1 MILFLKSIFNIVKLL
16 IFFIIFIIFFPF
28 YEEKAIYLFLKSS
41 GPVFIKLG
49 QFLSVRPDL
58 IGEEL
63 SKLLSKFQDNLKG
76 FSSQKAINHIENI
89 YRDEISNIFKNF
101 KEEPIASASIAQTH
115 KAILKNGE
123 LVAVKILRPNIEKII
138 KRDLLTIKI
147 ITLILGIFS
156 KHIRSIRRDIL
167 KPLENSLLKEVNL
180 LLEASASSKIK
191 DILSDH
197 DKFIIPKIHWDLTR
211 KDILIMQWI
220 EGIRF
225 SDKKAIENYD
235 FNKKLLAKN
244 LVIGFFHQAY
254 QAGFFHADMHP
265 GNLILT
271 KEGKIALIDFG
282 IIGILDKK
290 TRIAITQIFIN
301 FLKKD
306 YQKVAELHLEAG
318 LIAKNTDLEEFALY
332 SRILGETI
340 TDKKVADVPLILI
353 FSKLIE
359 IMQRYNMK
367 SNENLLLLQKTITL
381 IEGITLSLDKDINIW
396 EIAQPW
402 MENWAKRN
410 ISFDAKIRDNFLEFA
425 EDIRNI
431 AKKLA
436 KIK

>member
-1 MILFLKSIFNIVKLL
+1 MIIFLKSIFNIIKLL
-16 IFFIIFIIFFPF
+16 IFFIIFLIFFPF
-28 YEEKAIYLFLKSS
+28 YEERAVYVFLKSS

-58 IGEEL
+58 VGEKL
-63 SKLLSKFQDNLKG
+63 SKLLSKFQDNLKA
-76 FSSQKAINHIENI
+76 FSSKKAINYIENI
-89 YRDEISNIFKNF
+89 YQEDISNIFKNF
-101 KEEPIASASIAQTH
+101 KEDPIASASIAQTH
-115 KAILKNGE
+115 KAVLKNGE

-138 KRDLLTIKI
+138 KIDLLTIKI
-147 ITLILGIFS
+147 ITLILAIFS

-167 KPLENSLLKEVNL
+167 KPLENSLSKEVNL
-180 LLEASASSKIK
+180 LLEASSSSKVK
-191 DILSDH
+191 DILSGYDQ
-197 DKFIIPKIHWDLTR
+197 FIIPKIHWDLTR

-225 SDKKAIENYD
+225 SDKKAIENSD
-235 FNKKLLAKN
+235 FDKKLLAKN

-290 TRIAITQIFIN
+290 TRIVITQIFIN
-301 FLKKD
+301 FLKRD

-340 TDKKVADVPLILI
+340 TDKKVSDVPLILI

-359 IMQRYNMK
+359 MMQKYNMK

-381 IEGITLSLDKDINIW
+381 IEGIALSLDKDVNIW
-396 EIAQPW
+396 EIAKPW
-402 MENWAKRN
+402 MEDWAKRN

-431 AKKLA
+431 AKKLV
-436 KIK
+436 